1 MQSDAWKEHMGRCA
15 RCFWKSKQA
24 GHNPIESHLVPWH
37 MECTAPWRRWRSSRS
52 SLPTYPHLPSKLTLW
67 WLDNYDQHM
76 SWMKWKQNRQDCSRR
91 SSNLANPAQSDS
103 APPVTYSS
111 AEIVGPP
118 ISSSTALITCIQSMV
133 PLHSRDYILY
143 IWASYIN
150 CIIIVLHI
158 GKTYLNVD
166 SPGSDKYVDMSN
178 ITK

>member
-1 MQSDAWKEHMGRCA
+1 MKLTLMLHFLYWKAKTRMQSDVWKEHMGRCA

-91 SSNLANPAQSDS
+91 SRNLANPAQRD
-103 APPVTYSS
+103 
-111 AEIVGPP
+111 
-118 ISSSTALITCIQSMV
+118 SSSTALITCIQSIV

-143 IWASYIN
+143 TYIN
-150 CIIIVLHI
+150 
-158 GKTYLNVD
+158 
-166 SPGSDKYVDMSN
+166 
-178 ITK
+178 